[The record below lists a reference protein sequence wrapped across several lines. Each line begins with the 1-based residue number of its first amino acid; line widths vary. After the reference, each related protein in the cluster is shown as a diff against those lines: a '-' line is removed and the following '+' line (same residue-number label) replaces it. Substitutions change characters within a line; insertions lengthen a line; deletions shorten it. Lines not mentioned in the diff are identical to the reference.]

1 MKTQMKASAT
11 AMALAVLA
19 VMAAIPRIAIAQ
31 EAVPNEVAP
40 VIFQE

>member
-1 MKTQMKASAT
+1 MKIQMKASAT
-11 AMALAVLA
+11 AMALA